1 MKRVAAGWPTVAL
14 IMIGALQL
22 FAGAAAFEPL
32 PRAEP
37 EDLGIDPAGIARFLN
52 ELESQLSGPSLRGLS
67 L

>member
-1 MKRVAAGWPTVAL
+1 
-14 IMIGALQL
+14 MIGALQL
-22 FAGAAAFEPL
+22 FAGAAAAFEPL

-52 ELESQLSGPSLRGLS
+52 ELECQLSGPSLRDLS